1 MAETAKGSAVPQPGR
16 ERRHRLV
23 TATRDSGCD
32 AAVICSGGNHSLLAM
47 DGVWWTTGFKPMGDC
62 AAGIGPDGSAR
73 LWVTPAWD
81 APRAEAIA
89 DAGVTVIAAE
99 SRSAVFGA
107 ASSWLAGLGVP
118 VSRTLVCGAARLA
131 VNYHRELAGA
141 LGDGWKAGDRILA
154 EAARARD
161 AAERELATEAVH
173 VAEAAF
179 ARLLPELRPG
189 VDEFVVAASLDA
201 LLRELGSE
209 DNFVLISA
217 SRRNHSVHPPT
228 ERPLQPGDVLLAE
241 ISPSRHGV
249 FTQICRT
256 AVIGPCSGHIADD
269 YELLMTALKAGLDAC
284 RPGAPVPA
292 VAQAMDT
299 VLGEAGFAGYCRP
312 PYMRA
317 RGHAL
322 GIGSALPGDVTQD
335 SGEVFCE
342 GDYLVVHPNQYLPA
356 SGYLLCGE
364 PVIVEAAGARQLSS
378 CFGELVQ
385 VAV

>member
-1 MAETAKGSAVPQPGR
+1 MAGTAQGPAALQPGR
-16 ERRHRLV
+16 ERRRRLV
-23 TATRDSGCD
+23 GAARESGCD

-81 APRAEAIA
+81 APRADATS
-89 DAGVTVIAAE
+89 DAGVTVTAAE
-99 SRSAVFGA
+99 SRSAAFGA
-107 ASSWLAGLGVP
+107 VSSWLAGLGVP
-118 VSRTLVCGAARLA
+118 VSRTLVCGAGRLP

-141 LGDGWKAGDRILA
+141 LGGGWKAGDRVLA

-161 AAERELATEAVH
+161 AAERELAAEAVRI
-173 VAEAAF
+173 AETAF
-179 ARLLPELRPG
+179 TRLLSELRPG

-201 LLRELGSE
+201 LLKELGSE

-228 ERPLQPGDVLLAE
+228 ERPMQPGDVLLAE

-256 AVIGPCSGHIADD
+256 VVIGPCSAHIADD
-269 YELLMTALKAGLDAC
+269 YELLMTALKAGLAAC
-284 RPGAPVPA
+284 RPGEPVPA

-299 VLGEAGFAGYCRP
+299 VLAEAGFAEYCRP

-322 GIGSALPGDVTQD
+322 GIGSALPGDVTRK

-364 PVIVEAAGARQLSS
+364 PVIVEAGGARRLSS
-378 CFGELVQ
+378 CFGALAQ